1 MSYGA
6 YVAGEK
12 LPAVDANRG
21 FVPVGTILPFAGAS
35 APSSWIFCY
44 GQAISRA
51 TYADLFA
58 IIGTTYGSGDGSTTF
73 NVPDMR
79 GNMILGK
86 DNMGG
91 SSRNRVV
98 DADADT
104 LGGQDGEENH
114 TLTTSELPPHSHS
127 ADVRSAGGPNSGT
140 FFAGFNSAN
149 ISNSIGSPSTDN
161 TGSGSAHNNMPP
173 YIVFN
178 YIIRY

>member
-6 YVAGEK
+6 YVAGEE
-12 LPAVDANRG
+12 LPAADANKG
-21 FVPVGTILPFAGAS
+21 FVPIGTVLPFAGSS

-51 TYADLFA
+51 TYAALFA
-58 IIGTTYGSGDGSTTF
+58 IIGTTFGAGDGSTTF

-86 DNMGG
+86 DDMGG

-104 LGGQDGEENH
+104 LGGQDGSETV
-114 TLTTSELPPHSHS
+114 TLTTSQIPSHTHG
-127 ADVRSAGGPNSGT
+127 VRGVTTS
-140 FFAGFNSAN
+140 
-149 ISNSIGSPSTDN
+149 
-161 TGSGSAHNNMPP
+161 TGSDTGAWRISGSNVVFTADITTDGGTGGGQAHNNMPP
-173 YIVFN
+173 YITLN